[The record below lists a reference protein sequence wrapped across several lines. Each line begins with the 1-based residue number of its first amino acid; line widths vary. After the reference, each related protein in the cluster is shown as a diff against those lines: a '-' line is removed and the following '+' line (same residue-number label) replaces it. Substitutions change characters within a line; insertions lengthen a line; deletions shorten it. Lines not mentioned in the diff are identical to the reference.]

1 MNDAITWVDGEWKR
15 GNPPLM
21 GAVDHSTWLSS
32 VAFDGARSIR
42 GAAAPDLDLHC
53 ARAIRSAEMIGM
65 KPKITV
71 PEMMKLAWDGIAQM
85 PRETDLY
92 IRPLFYAA
100 DGWLAP
106 YPDTTR
112 FALTLEDAP
121 LPEFKGFSASLS
133 PLRRPSPETAPTE
146 AKVSGLYVHVGRIGA
161 EVEARGFNTAV
172 VLDLNGNVAEFAA
185 ANLFIVKDGV
195 VHTPVPNRTFL
206 NGITRQR
213 VVKLLRA
220 AKVDVQERT
229 LTYAEVLEADEIF
242 STGNYAKVM
251 PCTRIETR
259 DLQPGPITIKARD
272 LYFDWAKAQTKPG

>member
-1 MNDAITWVDGEWKR
+1 MNDAITWVDGEWKS

-21 GAVDHSTWLSS
+21 GAVDHATWLSS
-32 VAFDGARSIR
+32 VAFDGARAIR
-42 GAAAPDLDLHC
+42 GAAPDLDLHC

-65 KPKITV
+65 KPKVTV
-71 PEMMKLAWDGIAQM
+71 AEIMKLAWEGIARR
-85 PRETDLY
+85 PREAELY
-92 IRPLFYAA
+92 IRPLFYAG

-106 YPDTTR
+106 NPDTTR

-146 AKVSGLYVHVGRIGA
+146 AKVSGLYVHVGRISS

-185 ANLFIVKDGV
+185 ANLFIVKNGV

-213 VVKLLRA
+213 VIALLRQ
-220 AKVDVQERT
+220 AKIEVQERT
-229 LTYAEVLEADEIF
+229 LTFAEVMEADEIF

-259 DLQPGPITIKARD
+259 DLQPGPVTTKARD
-272 LYFDWAKAQTKPG
+272 LYFAWAKTQTKPA